1 MKTNYKVA
9 IALVAGGAIGGAA
22 IQGLHAQAK
31 PIAYVVA
38 EVDVTNSEGYAKEI
52 VPLTTKA
59 LSDGGSG
66 YKVVA
71 GGKNVTIEG
80 TPPKARYVI
89 VSFENMDKAIAAYNS
104 PAFKEAR
111 KIGDKYASS
120 FRIIAVE
127 APQ

>member
-1 MKTNYKVA
+1 
-9 IALVAGGAIGGAA
+9 
-22 IQGLHAQAK
+22 LHAQAK

-38 EVDVTNSEGYAKEI
+38 EIDITNLEGYKTEFLPPAA
-52 VPLTTKA
+52 KA

-66 YKVVA
+66 YKLVA
-71 GGKNVTIEG
+71 GGKTVTIEG
-80 TPPKARYVI
+80 TAPKARYVI
-89 VSFENMDKAIAAYNS
+89 ASFENIDKAIAAYNS

-127 APQ
+127 APK